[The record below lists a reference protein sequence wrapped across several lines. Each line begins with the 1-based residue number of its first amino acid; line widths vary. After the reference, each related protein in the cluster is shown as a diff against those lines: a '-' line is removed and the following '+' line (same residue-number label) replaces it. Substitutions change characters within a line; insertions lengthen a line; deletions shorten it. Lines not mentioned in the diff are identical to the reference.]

1 MKANMTHPPQEVL
14 IKVMCSERLPDV
26 KGYQLCDDTKMFQFY
41 YFNDITRYWYTNP
54 LQLDLVFPTV
64 WYEPAT
70 RIVLTEEEYKEMESE
85 RLAFKDFIQ
94 WMFDHK
100 YSQVENVDIPS
111 ETIRFI
117 HNRLGYANP

>member
-1 MKANMTHPPQEVL
+1 MTHPPQEVL
-14 IKVMCSERLPDV
+14 IKVMCSERYPTSEGYYKTNIGEIYYSV
-26 KGYQLCDDTKMFQFY
+26 KYVSFINEFGSKL
-41 YFNDITRYWYTNP
+41 NP
-54 LQLDLVFPTV
+54 SI

-70 RIVLTEEEYKEMESE
+70 RIVLTEDGYKEMESE
-85 RLAFKDFIQ
+85 RLAFKDFVQ
-94 WMFDHK
+94 WMFTHK